1 MGRRQEI
8 RCFDY
13 VNHPY
18 DRVKDVMSRDAL
30 AVFQAATRAASSRAH
45 AVASALRVDVGPIGI
60 GTDIAISVNELEE
73 RRADVT
79 SRPVTRLALEWKAT
93 RAPGLFPFMKA
104 ELSIYPLTG
113 TETQLDFLGRYDPP
127 LGALGGAVD
136 ALVGHR
142 IADASVHRFVG
153 DVASYLRKSLG

>member
-45 AVASALRVDVGPIGI
+45 AVASELRVDVGPIGI
-60 GTDIAISVNELEE
+60 GTEIAISVNELEE

-79 SRPVTRLALEWKAT
+79 ARPVTRLALEWKAT
-93 RAPGLFPFMKA
+93 KSAGLFPFMKA

-153 DVASYLRKSLG
+153 DVADYLRKNLG